1 MTAFRASL
9 RQLLEHVERVVERL
23 ERGGAPG

>member
-23 ERGGAPG
+23 EQEGASG